1 MRSTKGFILFIKR
14 LVAKINGTVKYLRR
28 ENKEAGF
35 TLIEIMVASIVLLI
49 LISVAGFVVS
59 RNVGKAKII
68 SSKNQIQ
75 IFSMALNSYFLDC
88 GVYPTTEQGLQ
99 ALWVMPLMEPV
110 PEGWNGPY
118 LDKEVPKD
126 PWNNEY
132 EYVSPGPHGLPFGIR
147 SYGEDGL
154 EGGEGKN
161 RDIASWKN

>member
-1 MRSTKGFILFIKR
+1 MDHKMRFMNFIKR
-14 LVAKINGTVKYLRR
+14 FLNKVNVTVKKLRR
-28 ENKEAGF
+28 VNNEAGF

-99 ALWVMPLMEPV
+99 ALWEIPVMEPV
-110 PEGWNGPY
+110 PDSWNGPY
-118 LDKEVPKD
+118 LDKEIPKD
-126 PWNNEY
+126 PWNNEFKY
-132 EYVSPGPHGLPFGIR
+132 NAPGPHGLPFGIQ
-147 SYGEDGL
+147 SYGEDRL

-161 RDIASWKN
+161 GDIVSWKN